1 MTVNINAANI
11 SSVQLAAAQTPS
23 APNTGFVRL
32 HHNANSRLAMRPATG
47 NVVEFLGNTS
57 GSGVGITFPATQ
69 SPSSDA
75 NTLDDYE
82 EGTWDP
88 SYITDANPF
97 DSITYTSNRTGVYTK
112 VGRLVTASF
121 VIETSSITLGS
132 ASGNIALSGLP
143 FLVGTTLFQAGAI
156 SYVFGFADDRPSAI
170 LARPST
176 NSAFLYYR
184 DTADGNSISLAPADM
199 ALGAT
204 SNLMYGVVMYVV

>member
-23 APNTGFVRL
+23 APSAGFVRL

-57 GSGVGITFPATQ
+57 GSGAGITFPATQ

-82 EGTWDP
+82 EGTWTP
-88 SYITDANPF
+88 SYITNGNPF
-97 DSITYTSNRTGVYTK
+97 GSVAYTANRVGIYTK

-121 VIETSSITLGS
+121 VIETSSVTLGS
-132 ASGNIALSGLP
+132 VSAQVLISGLP
-143 FLVGTTLFQAGAI
+143 FVVGSTFLQAGTL
-156 SYVFGFADDRPSAI
+156 SYVVAFADDRPSAI
-170 LARPST
+170 VAEPNGT
-176 NSAFLYYR
+176 TAYLYYR
-184 DTADGNSISLAPADM
+184 DTADGNTVNLLPADL

-204 SNLMYGVVMYVV
+204 SNLIHGVLIYIV

>member
-57 GSGVGITFPATQ
+57 GSGAGITFPATQ

-82 EGTWDP
+82 EGTWTP
-88 SYITDANPF
+88 SYTTDGNPF
-97 DSITYTSNRTGVYTK
+97 GSITYTANRTGVYTK

-132 ASGNIALSGLP
+132 ASGSVLLSGFS
-143 FLVGTTLFQAGAI
+143 FLVGTTLFQTGAI
-156 SYVFGFADDRPSAI
+156 SYVIGFADDRPSAI
-170 LARPST
+170 LARPGT
-176 NSAFLYYR
+176 NSAYLYYR
-184 DTADGNSISLAPADM
+184 DTADGNSNNLVPAD
-199 ALGAT
+199 LGLGVS
-204 SNLMYGVVMYVV
+204 SNLIYGVLMYVV

>member
-23 APNTGFVRL
+23 APSAGFVRL

-82 EGTWDP
+82 EGTWTPALTGSTGSAGLYSLSTANGRYVKIGQLVYVSAGLVISNKGSWGGDVRISLP
-88 SYITDANPF
+88 TAFNASSSYSSNAPIGSVLLTQHSFTGVPIVVVGNIGASTYLVIPLVTSASAQVNLQWSQLVATSGNFINFSYI
-97 DSITYTSNRTGVYTK
+97 YEV
-112 VGRLVTASF
+112 
-121 VIETSSITLGS
+121 
-132 ASGNIALSGLP
+132 
-143 FLVGTTLFQAGAI
+143 
-156 SYVFGFADDRPSAI
+156 
-170 LARPST
+170 
-176 NSAFLYYR
+176 
-184 DTADGNSISLAPADM
+184 
-199 ALGAT
+199 
-204 SNLMYGVVMYVV
+204 